1 MKKIPPTL
9 QLRRDLV
16 QALIQFANKTQG
28 GTWSLVNCVE
38 GERFTMVELESDY
51 VMRDIHTGNEPP
63 VEMRRFRLTVEPV
76 QADSAEPQEWV
87 SSEGKLVEAAT
98 TPEPMLPLVTGALL
112 TNKGPS

>member
-1 MKKIPPTL
+1 MRKIPPTL

-16 QALIQFANKTQG
+16 QALIQFANKHAG

-38 GERFTMVELESDY
+38 GDRFTMLELESDY
-51 VMRDIHTGNEPP
+51 GMRDYHTGHEP
-63 VEMRRFRLTVEPV
+63 ELELRRFRVTVEPV
-76 QADSAEPQEWV
+76 RPDSAEPQEWV